1 MVVIFLGYLNIIEIK
16 LINKFMYCSDLIYGN
31 INSILKCFKKRLSF
45 IEIEVLWIFIVW
57 IGC

>member
-45 IEIEVLWIFIVW
+45 IEIEVL
-57 IGC
+57 